1 MEGGRGDRHW
11 RSGSFGSSWKE
22 NVMQGGRGEGEGE
35 GEGEGSDL
43 HRRSSGFGSSLK
55 CHASRN
61 FETISF
67 ILDSDYFLYLY

>member
-1 MEGGRGDRHW
+1 MINIGDPVVLGLLGKKMSCRGG
-11 RSGSFGSSWKE
+11 
-22 NVMQGGRGEGEGE
+22 

-43 HRRSSGFGSSLK
+43 HRRSSGFESSLK